1 MGALADDFKDPAEE
15 REEAEDAEET
25 QPAKT
30 PSPAVSDPEV
40 VERRR
45 ETRSRRDR
53 ELAELREKVSGFES
67 MRQSFEQSQR
77 DLQELRERQAR
88 ADGERAERERRAAEA
103 AGPDPEALGM
113 KADEALAEGKYADW
127 KRLTEQA
134 NEIRMRRV
142 AADVEQR
149 MRQEFERSRQ
159 QQPDPF
165 VQSLIYRHENVA
177 AAGSRGLAAVEA
189 EMNALR
195 LYHGM
200 QPGPDLL
207 RAAFQAAEKKLAGPT
222 RTPTEKRPTYDRG
235 AAGALA
241 GYSPGAATSEQ
252 SGGGGGDGAKLSD
265 LEAAAA
271 KAAGMTPEEYIAYKT
286 DPRAAARKFGRK
298 RA

>member
-1 MGALADDFKDPAEE
+1 MGALAEDFKDPAEE
-15 REEAEDAEET
+15 REAAEDSAET
-25 QPAKT
+25 QQAEAPPPGA
-30 PSPAVSDPEV
+30 PEQEAG
-40 VERRR
+40 ERRR
-45 ETRSRRDR
+45 ETRSRRDK

-67 MRQSFEQSQR
+67 MRQSLEQSQR

-88 ADGERAERERRAAEA
+88 AEGERAERERRAAEA
-103 AGPDPEALGM
+103 AGPDPDALGL
-113 KADEALAEGKYADW
+113 KADEALAEGKYAEW

-134 NEIRMRRV
+134 TEIRMRRV

-159 QQPDPF
+159 HQPDPF
-165 VQSLIYRHENVA
+165 VQSLIYRHENIA
-177 AAGSRGLAAVEA
+177 AAGARGLAAVEA

-222 RTPTEKRPTYDRG
+222 RAPAERRPTYDRG
-235 AAGALA
+235 SAGALA
-241 GYSPGAATSEQ
+241 GYSAGAATSE
-252 SGGGGGDGAKLSD
+252 SAGGGSDGAKLSD

-271 KAAGMTPEEYIAYKT
+271 KAAGMTAEEYVAYKT
-286 DPRAAARKFGRK
+286 DPRAAARKFGK
-298 RA
+298 KKV